1 MSTVAPVSADIVF
14 DKLFAY
20 QQTAALK
27 AAIDLEVFTAID
39 EGARTPDAIAA
50 RTEASERGIR
60 ILCDF
65 LTTIDLLEKSDGLYA
80 LSPTSAAFLSKRSQ
94 MYLGTMANF
103 LVLPELKQNF
113 DHLTETVRTGSVRQE
128 GNTVATENPIW
139 LEFARA
145 MVPMAVPAAHA
156 MAGILGIDS
165 AGPTKVLDIAAGH
178 GMYGIVL
185 AQRNPAV
192 EVAAADWGPVLGV
205 AQEHAKQAGVES
217 RFRQIPGDAF
227 QTDFG
232 TGFDIA
238 LVTNFLHHFD
248 MAQCTTLLK
257 KVKAALAPSGRVAI
271 AEFVPNA
278 DRVTPPIAARF
289 SLTMLAG
296 TPQGDAYTL
305 AEHTSMLEAAGFS
318 GVEVHQLPTP
328 QQIIVARA

>member
-39 EGARTPDAIAA
+39 EGARTPNAIAA
-50 RTEASERGIR
+50 RTKASERGIR

-65 LTTIDLLEKSDGLYA
+65 LTTIDLLEKSDDLYA
-80 LSPTSAAFLSKRSQ
+80 LTPNAAAFLSKRSQ

-103 LVLPELKQNF
+103 LVLPELKRNF
-113 DHLTETVRTGSVRQE
+113 DNLTETVRTGSVRQD
-128 GNTVATENPIW
+128 GNTVSAENPIW

-156 MAGILGIDS
+156 IADILGVD
-165 AGPTKVLDIAAGH
+165 AMGPTRVLDIAAGH
-178 GMYGIVL
+178 GMYGIIL

-192 EVAAADWGPVLGV
+192 EVSAADWAPVLGV
-205 AQEHAKQAGVES
+205 AQEHARQAGVES
-217 RFRQIPGDAF
+217 RFRQIAGDAF
-227 QTDFG
+227 KTEFG

-238 LVTNFLHHFD
+238 LITNFLHHFD
-248 MAQCTTLLK
+248 AAQNTAFLK

-271 AEFVPNA
+271 AEFVPND
-278 DRVTPPIAARF
+278 DRVTPLIPARF

-305 AEHTSMLEAAGFS
+305 AQLTSMLEAAGFS
-318 GVEVHQLPTP
+318 GVEAHQLPTP
-328 QQIIVARA
+328 QKIIVARA